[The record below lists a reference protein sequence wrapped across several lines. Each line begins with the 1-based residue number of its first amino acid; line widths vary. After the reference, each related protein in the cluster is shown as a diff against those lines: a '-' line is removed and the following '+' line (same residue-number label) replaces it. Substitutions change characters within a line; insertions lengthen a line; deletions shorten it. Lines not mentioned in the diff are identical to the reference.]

1 MWNIFYTSNRNFS
14 PSPISPTKTR
24 HKNFTNVVFDV
35 VKKIAFPEI
44 TPKKGDRMIDT
55 FNSTLQTQSN
65 LRSEQSPVYTFD
77 SLPYGV
83 LSLRSDHLIL
93 LEEAL
98 FEQANI
104 HYHISQMNY
113 SAQRFEQAT
122 QTYDKASELET
133 LAKKVGSVI
142 ESLQANT
149 ITKET
154 K

>member
-1 MWNIFYTSNRNFS
+1 
-14 PSPISPTKTR
+14 
-24 HKNFTNVVFDV
+24 
-35 VKKIAFPEI
+35 
-44 TPKKGDRMIDT
+44 MIDT

-113 SAQRFEQAT
+113 SAQRHEQAN

-149 ITKET
+149 ITTSTKET